1 MTIYQKYKMENIL
14 SINLES
20 AISPVIQEVRGRNYI
35 EYGTDDWKNLYP
47 QFLIDLYYNSSTHA
61 AIINA
66 TSDMIAGT
74 DIIVLEDDNLE
85 AYVGL
90 KKFLANA
97 NGSESLHEV
106 IKKIAFDFKLQG
118 GYALN
123 IIWSQDRQSISEI
136 YHVPVERVRAARPNE
151 LGRVDKYF
159 VSADWANIR
168 ENEPKEVAAFNVNDR
183 TTPSQLLYTGSYSPN
198 MDIYHTPDY
207 NCMNWALVD
216 QRVAEFH
223 LNNIQNGFSGSYF
236 INFANGIPTREER
249 LQVERSIEEKFTGA
263 SASGKFV
270 LTFSDSKENTP
281 EITPIAVSN
290 ADKQY
295 IALQELLMQNILTG
309 HRCTSPM
316 LVGINSDNGFGSNAE
331 ELNSAF
337 EIYLNTVIKPFQ
349 NHILKTINKILTVNG
364 TNLPLEFVQSKPIT
378 TMFSVED
385 MKEVMTTEE
394 IRKEM
399 GLPELKEEEQIEENL
414 SKVGMVDG
422 EPVFSTIEEA
432 EAYAKT
438 IGCSGYHT
446 HEYNGETAYMACK
459 DHSEATD
466 LTKMTE
472 LDAFHETL
480 EDIPEDWELVEEE
493 IVDGQHADF
502 DFEEELNNIAEEKL
516 ELASTGTA
524 LPSRKSEQDGRS
536 KKDNNLLYRV
546 RYVYAEDNFLTRK
559 SNKKRDFCRQMM
571 GAKKIYRKEDIDRMS
586 TMAVNKGWGKGG
598 ADTYDI
604 FLFKGGGNCHHFW
617 LRQIYKTVVGE
628 SRTTK
633 IDDAKIIGYTKAKSE
648 GFTAKRNDKR
658 VAMPPK
664 RMRNNG
670 FIKKR

>member
-1 MTIYQKYKMENIL
+1 MENIL
-14 SINLES
+14 AINLAS
-20 AISPVIQEVRGRNYI
+20 SISPVIQEVRGRDYI
-35 EYGTDDWKNLYP
+35 EYGTDEWKNLYP

-66 TSDMIAGT
+66 TADMISGT
-74 DIIVLEDDNLE
+74 DIICFEDDNLE

-97 NGSESLHEV
+97 NGNESLHEV
-106 IKKIAFDFKLQG
+106 VKKLAFDFKLQG

-123 IIWSQDRQSISEI
+123 IIWSQDRQTISEI
-136 YHVPVERVRAARPNE
+136 HHIPVERVRAGRPNE
-151 LGRVDKYF
+151 LGKIDTYF

-168 ENEPKEVAAFNVNDR
+168 ENEPQPVAAFNVNDR
-183 TTPSQLLYTGSYSPN
+183 STPSQLLYTGSYSPN

-236 INFANGIPTREER
+236 INFANGVPTREER
-249 LQVERSIEEKFTGA
+249 TQIERSIEEKFTGA
-263 SASGKFV
+263 RASGKFV

-349 NHILKTINKILTVNG
+349 NNILKTLNKILTVNG
-364 TNLPLEFVQSKPIT
+364 INLPLEFVQSKPIT

-385 MKEVMTTEE
+385 MKEVMTTDE

-399 GLPELKEEEQIEENL
+399 GLPELKEEEQDFTKM
-414 SKVGMVDG
+414 S
-422 EPVFSTIEEA
+422 
-432 EAYAKT
+432 
-438 IGCSGYHT
+438 
-446 HEYNGETAYMACK
+446 
-459 DHSEATD
+459 
-466 LTKMTE
+466 KMTE
-472 LDAFHETL
+472 LDNFLDTV
-480 EDIPEDWELVEEE
+480 EDIPEDWELVDEEV
-493 IVDGQHADF
+493 VDGEHADF
-502 DFEEELNNIAEEKL
+502 DFELELNNIADEKI
-516 ELASTGTA
+516 ELASTGRA
-524 LPSRKSEQDGRS
+524 LPSRKSEQDGIS
-536 KKDNNLLYRV
+536 KKTYDYYRV

-559 SNKKRDFCRQMM
+559 SGSKRTFCKQMM
-571 GAKKIYRKEDIDRMS
+571 GAKKLYRKEDIERMS
-586 TMAVNKGWGKGG
+586 KLPVNKGWGKGG

-617 LRQIYKTVVGE
+617 LRQIYRTVIGE
-628 SRTTK
+628 SKTTK
-633 IDDAKIIGYTKAKSE
+633 IDDAELIGYTKARSE
-648 GFTAKRNDKR
+648 GFTAKKNDKR
-658 VAMPPK
+658 VAIAPK
-664 RMRNNG
+664 RMKNNG